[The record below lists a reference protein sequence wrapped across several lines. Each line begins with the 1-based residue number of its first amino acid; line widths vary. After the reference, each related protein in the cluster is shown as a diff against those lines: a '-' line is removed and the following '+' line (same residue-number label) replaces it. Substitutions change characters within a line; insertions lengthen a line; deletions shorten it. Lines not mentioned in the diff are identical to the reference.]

1 MNTCVGNLR
10 DTIYKCNWLVM
21 VFVFLCVVI
30 TTKADGILVVG
41 ISVDVGASV
50 LVVGAIVL
58 VDFFIKM

>member
-1 MNTCVGNLR
+1 MNTCVSNLR

-30 TTKADGILVVG
+30 TTEADGILVVG

-50 LVVGAIVL
+50 LVIGAIVL

>member
-1 MNTCVGNLR
+1 
-10 DTIYKCNWLVM
+10 M

-30 TTKADGILVVG
+30 TTEADGILVVG